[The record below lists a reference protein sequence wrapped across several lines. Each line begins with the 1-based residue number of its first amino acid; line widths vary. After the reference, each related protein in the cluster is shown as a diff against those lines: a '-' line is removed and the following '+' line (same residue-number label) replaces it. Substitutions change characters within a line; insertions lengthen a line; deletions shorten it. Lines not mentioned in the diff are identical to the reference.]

1 MLPPNTPGPGESW
14 APRMLTLIWS
24 FWRRKSP
31 TSAIATGPPTSS
43 PRSSICFARSSP
55 SPSLQ
60 LGSPGASASATARGI
75 RRLMAFAP
83 SQVEL
88 QLEDDRIVLERFTVE
103 LLAMRVV
110 GLRLHEIVEQVI
122 RESA

>member
-1 MLPPNTPGPGESW
+1 MLPPNTPGPGESLG
-14 APRMLTLIWS
+14 PRMLTLIWS
-24 FWRRKSP
+24 FCRRKSP

-43 PRSSICFARSSP
+43 PRFSTCFARSSP

-60 LGSPGASASATARGI
+60 LGSPGASARTTAIGR

-88 QLEDDRIVLERFTVE
+88 ELEDDRIVLERFAVE
-103 LLAMRVV
+103 LLPVREI
-110 GLRLHEIVEQVI
+110 RLCLEQIVEQVI
-122 RESA
+122 A